1 MIHLLALPI
10 PGLPGLIMFPVAFFF
25 MKKAYAGSEKA
36 GAVFGAALV
45 AAAIKLTDLLLP
57 GLVPIFVI
65 NPAVAI
71 LLEGLAVGLIFNYYS
86 RSGTK
91 LSFLN
96 VLAMPLLWRA
106 VFLVDQCVLSVFGF
120 PAGLVTN
127 GPIVAMKFFFW
138 ESAVNA
144 LLIYAFLFQP
154 MHIRVKTMEIKPVY
168 ACLALLLAVGVQRL
182 I

>member
-1 MIHLLALPI
+1 
-10 PGLPGLIMFPVAFFF
+10 
-25 MKKAYAGSEKA
+25 MKKAYDASGKA
-36 GAVFGAALV
+36 GAVFGAAMV
-45 AAAIKLTDLLLP
+45 AATIKLTDLLLP

-71 LLEGLAVGLIFNYYS
+71 ILEGLAVGLILSYYAK
-86 RSGTK
+86 SGTK

-106 VFLVDQCVLSVFGF
+106 VFLFDQYVLSVIGL

-127 GPIVAMKFFFW
+127 GPAVAVKFLLW

-144 LLIYAFLFQP
+144 LLIYAFLCQP
-154 MHIRVKTMEIKPVY
+154 FKVRARTMEIKPVY